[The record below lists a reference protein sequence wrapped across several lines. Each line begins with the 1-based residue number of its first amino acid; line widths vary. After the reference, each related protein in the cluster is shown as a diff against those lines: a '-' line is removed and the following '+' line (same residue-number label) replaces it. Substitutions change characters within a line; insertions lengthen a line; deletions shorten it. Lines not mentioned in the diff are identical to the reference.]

1 MAALAVLLALPG
13 VLADVEDGRPT
24 PPTMA
29 GNPLVA
35 LAGAVVGVILHFLGL
50 IQRVITFITITLPT

>member
-1 MAALAVLLALPG
+1 MAALAVLLALLG
-13 VLADVEDGRPT
+13 ALADAEDARPT

-35 LAGAVVGVILHFLGL
+35 LAGAVVGVILHLLGL
-50 IQRVITFITITLPT
+50 IQQVITFITITLPT